1 MAGPDRK
8 DGRDDGEP
16 EAVDQKNAPEKDDD
30 FAEMAARFSQR
41 NWRKVVP
48 PAGPST
54 DDGREEDSF
63 SAGLLDPEMTG
74 PDKTPEERAGATA
87 FAERQWRR
95 LRDGGFSVKE
105 IRVLIEAG
113 VLRLAPAVSLGVPEA
128 TRYTAEVLENSW
140 RPKMDRRL
148 GRFRKLLELRGRLE
162 WIGTTPEDGE
172 VAAAHKDMLACIGW
186 MTSFHARDRPEPG
199 PALADLLSVVDFIEY
214 LLNGDGL
221 RPDWELL
228 HRMAATS
235 GATGTDRRRAAIV
248 GCIEASLA
256 LLYGPF
262 EPEGSSILEWN
273 PETAVMDHWESF
285 EEPLPA
291 RTAGEVSPE
300 EFAEHAFE
308 LRKEL
313 RGIEPLFGN
322 LDLECLRNLLRRA
335 DPSKRTRALG
345 AAYIAASAALH
356 VGAFKDERANSESH
370 EAASRAGATVFRN
383 AAARSA
389 KKPA

>member
-1 MAGPDRK
+1 
-8 DGRDDGEP
+8 
-16 EAVDQKNAPEKDDD
+16 
-30 FAEMAARFSQR
+30 
-41 NWRKVVP
+41 
-48 PAGPST
+48 
-54 DDGREEDSF
+54 
-63 SAGLLDPEMTG
+63 
-74 PDKTPEERAGATA
+74 
-87 FAERQWRR
+87 
-95 LRDGGFSVKE
+95 
-105 IRVLIEAG
+105 
-113 VLRLAPAVSLGVPEA
+113 
-128 TRYTAEVLENSW
+128 
-140 RPKMDRRL
+140 
-148 GRFRKLLELRGRLE
+148 
-162 WIGTTPEDGE
+162 
-172 VAAAHKDMLACIGW
+172 
-186 MTSFHARDRPEPG
+186 
-199 PALADLLSVVDFIEY
+199 LSVVDFIEY

-262 EPEGSSILEWN
+262 EPEGSLILEWN

-322 LDLECLRNLLRRA
+322 LDLEYLRDLLRRA
-335 DPSKRTRALG
+335 DPSKGTRALG

-356 VGAFKDERANSESH
+356 VGAFKDKRANSESH
-370 EAASRAGATVFRN
+370 EAASRAGANVFRN